1 MKRIVTALLGAAYVL
16 MPGVLM
22 SGAASAQNRSVVV
35 YTAGPELLR
44 GLAPVFQQRT
54 GYEMQI
60 VTAGSGELTQRLRAE
75 AQRPQADVAVSLGA
89 AIIES
94 NPNLFEAYTPA
105 DYDKVNPDLKLSQ
118 RWLPF
123 TAVSETVI
131 AINTRLVPEAE
142 APTSWEALADPRYRG
157 RIAYAGADRSGSAF
171 TQLGTLLHIFGDE
184 RGWALF
190 ERILPNLIITGSS
203 GQVIQGVASGEYPIG
218 LTLEDGALRFIQGGA
233 PVRIIYPSEGASMLP
248 DAMAL
253 VARGPNPQGG
263 RLVLDFIT
271 SVEAQTLL
279 AQQFGRRPIR
289 NDVPGPNGLAAISSI
304 RVHNFP
310 MQWAAD
316 NRRAIME
323 RYTGLVRR

>member
-1 MKRIVTALLGAAYVL
+1 MKRVTVLLVAFCLLVGGLLIGGGAL
-16 MPGVLM
+16 
-22 SGAASAQNRSVVV
+22 AQNRTVVV
-35 YTAGPELLR
+35 YTAGPELVR

-89 AIIES
+89 AIIEA

-105 DYDKVNPDLKLSQ
+105 GYDSVNPALKLSP

-123 TAVSETVI
+123 TAVSETVF

-142 APTSWEALADPRYRG
+142 APTSWESLADPRYRG

-171 TQLGTLLHIFGDE
+171 TQLATLINIFGND

-203 GQVIQGVASGEYPIG
+203 SQVIQGVASGEYAIG
-218 LTLEDGALRFIQGGA
+218 MTLEDGALRFIQGGA
-233 PVRIIYPSEGASMLP
+233 PVRIVYPSEGASMLP

-271 SVEAQTLL
+271 SVEAQTML
-279 AQQFGRRPIR
+279 AQRFGRRPIR
-289 NDVPGPNGLAAISSI
+289 TDVAGPEQLPPITSI
-304 RVHNFP
+304 RVHNMP
-310 MQWAAD
+310 MEWASA
-316 NRRAIME
+316 NRRAIMD
-323 RYTGLVRR
+323 RYTSLVRR